1 MSAKY
6 VNMHEAKT
14 QLSRL
19 VARVERGERVV
30 IARDGVPVAV
40 LSPPPRTSRRRAPDP
55 LLDVDAYAWD
65 GPVGATDNAAL
76 DRDLYGG

>member
-1 MSAKY
+1 MSGKH

-19 VARVERGERVV
+19 VARAERGERIT
-30 IARDGVPVAV
+30 IARNGAPVAV
-40 LSPPPRTSRRRAPDP
+40 LGPVPRTGRRAADP
-55 LLDVDAYAWD
+55 LLDVDAYAFD
-65 GPVGATDNAAL
+65 GPVGTTDNAAL